1 MKQLTVICLFF
12 LFANPI
18 SSQTNSH
25 ETKIANLKSK
35 IAKTEHAE
43 KLKWLDSL
51 STLLISENL
60 AEQDST
66 LARTFELAVKLDSVN
81 IAGRRLSDI
90 MDHLNNVE
98 GKPEEAL
105 TLYKKH
111 QTLVPSVTDYGVLAR
126 IYLNLGD
133 SYYYLKDYDR
143 SIRYYDSTQTEAIR
157 ANDNRIQALAL
168 MYKGTTMSSEGKF
181 AEASKE
187 LQKSARI
194 FSQMGDT
201 SNIINAK
208 NSLSILYSKN
218 SFFKEADA
226 EREEAIA
233 LARKIKNYGQLV
245 IFYFNAAIDAKKMGN
260 QKLRIEKLQESLEIA
275 RNYEYTELYVPT
287 ILAELATAYAQ
298 QGKIEEAEKY
308 LSQLATL
315 PQNTVGKTQEAYLE
329 ALKYIAFARGDF
341 REALKYGR
349 LDLDKKL
356 KTTDFEDIMGA
367 EKFLAEVYESLGNH
381 EQALRQYKNYNAIK
395 DSISNIENV
404 TALSYYQTIYETEK
418 RDLIIN
424 AQKTNIALLDAE
436 NREKNQWLLFGGL
449 GLFGVFG
456 FVLLIRSRNT
466 AKRRQRMQE
475 HFSQELIKAQEEER
489 LRVARELHD
498 SVGQKLMLLTKKTK
512 SSGNLEMETLAGN
525 TLEELRSISRG
536 LHPSNLEKL
545 GLTTAIKT
553 LINEV
558 DANTNIFFTQE
569 IEDIDG
575 LISKESS
582 LHLYRIIQEILNN
595 MLKHADAKSASVVI
609 EKNVA
614 GIEATISDNGR
625 GFEFSDTTKDSLG
638 MKTLMERAKILN
650 SKIDIQSQRNRGT
663 TVRLSIPV

>member
-18 SSQTNSH
+18 SSQTNFY